1 MSESPQHAG
10 PLSVAEIRQDLPPV
24 NRSPWYQRLAAQK
37 IGLRLSAGTL
47 GLIILAFLILSIIV
61 FPYLLVNAP
70 SQSDTKGLSAVQR
83 VTAMNDL
90 AQTRNA
96 VRTTLVQAIGGALLI
111 ISGGIAWAQVQT
123 ARRGQLT
130 DRLTKSVDQLGN
142 DKKEVR
148 LGGIYALNQVAESP
162 QYTRAVAEVLLAYL
176 KTASPNPPTLASGGK
191 ASLDDALLTDS
202 SPANWADL
210 QAVLRILVTEKLWL
224 RSEAGRLDLSLISVP
239 FAHLQD
245 AELGGSVMAGAR
257 LPSADLRGARLV
269 QADMRNVVL
278 EHADLSG
285 ADLSG
290 AALTH
295 SKLSLA
301 LIGLK
306 TPAILRDVQASHAD
320 FSGADLSTSDLDGG
334 VFEHADFSGAIM
346 NSATLRNANFKNAIL
361 TGVHFEGADLSDS
374 DFSGA
379 NLSDAHLRGAIFDR
393 VTLDSKTRL
402 DRIDVDDSARTKL
415 NLSIIHESPEEQG

>member
-1 MSESPQHAG
+1 
-10 PLSVAEIRQDLPPV
+10 
-24 NRSPWYQRLAAQK
+24 
-37 IGLRLSAGTL
+37 
-47 GLIILAFLILSIIV
+47 
-61 FPYLLVNAP
+61 
-70 SQSDTKGLSAVQR
+70 
-83 VTAMNDL
+83 
-90 AQTRNA
+90 
-96 VRTTLVQAIGGALLI
+96 
-111 ISGGIAWAQVQT
+111 
-123 ARRGQLT
+123 
-130 DRLTKSVDQLGN
+130 
-142 DKKEVR
+142 
-148 LGGIYALNQVAESP
+148 
-162 QYTRAVAEVLLAYL
+162 VLLAYL